1 MLTSRSAL
9 AALRHQLRRH
19 GLRLFTALCAIT
31 FLGLAIEASEPEVF
45 GIDYTVRAFAQAA
58 RQPSLER
65 PMHWLSDLGSGY
77 VMIPL
82 NVAVLG
88 FLWFRRHRWALWV
101 PALTA
106 GSVLVE
112 GLAKWL
118 VHRPRPK
125 GTHYGFPSGH
135 VTGAVVFFGV
145 LVYLIWRADLPRR
158 WRWAVTSLAIAAVLG
173 IATARIYLH
182 AHWFSDVLGGFTGG
196 AAYLGFG
203 ISWIERRRV
212 SGESPLP
219 PPAVRETRARVRR
232 EGHHPGRGAPGSYG

>member
-1 MLTSRSAL
+1 MLIPRSAL
-9 AALRHQLRRH
+9 DAFRYHLRRH
-19 GLRLFTALCAIT
+19 GLLLFTVLCAIT
-31 FLGLAIEASEPEVF
+31 FVALAIEASEPEVF
-45 GIDYTVRAFAQAA
+45 GIDYTVDAFAQAA
-58 RQPSLER
+58 RQPWLMR
-65 PMHWLSDLGSGY
+65 PMHWLSNLGSGY

-135 VTGAVVFFGV
+135 VTGAVVFFGA
-145 LVYLIWRADLPRR
+145 LVYLIWMADLPRR
-158 WRWAVTSLAIAAVLG
+158 WRWVATSLALVTVLG
-173 IATARIYLH
+173 IASARIYLH
-182 AHWFSDVLGGFTGG
+182 AHWFSDVLGGFAGG
-196 AAYLGFG
+196 TAYLGFG
-203 ISWIERRRV
+203 INWIERRRV
-212 SGESPLP
+212 SGESLLP
-219 PPAVRETRARVRR
+219 GPRAR
-232 EGHHPGRGAPGSYG
+232 ECCGSTR

>member
-1 MLTSRSAL
+1 MLIPRSGL
-9 AALRHQLRRH
+9 AALRHHLRRH
-19 GLRLFTALCAIT
+19 GLLLFTVLCAST
-31 FLGLAIEASEPEVF
+31 FVALAIEAAEPEVF
-45 GIDYTVRAFAQAA
+45 GIDYTVHALAQAV

-65 PMHWLSDLGSGY
+65 PMHWLSNLGSGY

-88 FLWFRRHRWALWV
+88 FLWLRRHRWALWV

-112 GLAKWL
+112 GLGKWL

-145 LVYLIWRADLPRR
+145 LVYLIWVADIPRR
-158 WRWAVTSLAIAAVLG
+158 WRWTATGLALAAVLG
-173 IATARIYLH
+173 IASARIYLH
-182 AHWFSDVLGGFTGG
+182 AHWFSDVLGGFAGG

-212 SGESPLP
+212 SGDSPLP
-219 PPAVRETRARVRR
+219 PP
-232 EGHHPGRGAPGSYG
+232 